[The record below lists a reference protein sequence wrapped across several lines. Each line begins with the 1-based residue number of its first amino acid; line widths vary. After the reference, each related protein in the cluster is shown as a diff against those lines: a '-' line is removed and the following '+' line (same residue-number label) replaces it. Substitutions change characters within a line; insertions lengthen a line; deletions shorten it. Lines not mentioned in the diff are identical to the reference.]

1 MVSLFFKN
9 LQYNVHF
16 YILNIKEHD
25 IKKEKALEISLPY
38 IMGFIM
44 LKTIKSEE

>member
-16 YILNIKEHD
+16 YILNIKEHK
-25 IKKEKALEISLPY
+25 IKKEKALQISLPY